1 MKGRTRSTSVNIP
14 DSIKIAT
21 LLNETK
27 EALQQHLKRLY
38 TTMSGRASPSTTGQQ
53 HHSQGCNK
61 SKSFDP
67 NTTNQHT
74 TSQGPAPMDIG
85 AAYNSSDIK
94 EKEKKR
100 GTIRKEKASIK
111 AKDTNSSYS
120 NKGKGNPF
128 KGASKGKGKY
138 PPNNMKG
145 QGKSKGKD
153 TCYKCGQ
160 QGHIAKN

>member
-1 MKGRTRSTSVNIP
+1 MQQ
-14 DSIKIAT
+14 
-21 LLNETK
+21 
-27 EALQQHLKRLY
+27 LQSY
-38 TTMSGRASPSTTGQQ
+38 
-53 HHSQGCNK
+53 
-61 SKSFDP
+61 DP
-67 NTTNQHT
+67 NTANQHT

-111 AKDTNSSYS
+111 AKDTNSSYN